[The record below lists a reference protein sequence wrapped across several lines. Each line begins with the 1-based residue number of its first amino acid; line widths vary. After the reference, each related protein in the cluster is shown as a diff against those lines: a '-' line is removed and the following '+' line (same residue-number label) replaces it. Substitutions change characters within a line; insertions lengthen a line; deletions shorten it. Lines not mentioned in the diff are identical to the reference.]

1 VILSVLRDFGI
12 EGKKDLSNRGV
23 WAEDDKIASI
33 GVAIKRWVS
42 FHGIALNYATDLKYF
57 ELINPCGLE
66 GVKMTSM
73 ERILG
78 RNIPRDKLVGRI
90 CFHFKQTFKED
101 WEEKGLKELIAN

>member
-1 VILSVLRDFGI
+1 
-12 EGKKDLSNRGV
+12 
-23 WAEDDKIASI
+23 
-33 GVAIKRWVS
+33 VAIKRWVS

-73 ERILG
+73 ERIL
-78 RNIPRDKLVGRI
+78 RKKISKDRLTEKV
-90 CFHFKQTFKED
+90 CFHFKKIFQRD